1 LASTQNILIVDDDKL
16 TCDFIEEIL
25 DEFKVKTATSQDP
38 QDALQQGKEQS
49 FDVVISDINLQNRLT
64 GLDVLK
70 KFKQI
75 SPESEVILISG
86 FGTLETA
93 IEAVRE
99 GAFDYI
105 SKPFNIN
112 EVKAVVKRA
121 LEKKRLIRE
130 NESLRKQLEIPPAS
144 TSLIGSSP
152 KMLAVYKSIA
162 NVANSKSTVLISG
175 ESGTGKELVAKQI
188 HFNSPRRH
196 RSFLAINCGA
206 LTETLLESELF
217 GYQRGAFTG
226 AIHDKIG
233 LFEEADEGTLFLDE
247 VGDTSPGMQVKLLRA
262 LQEQEIKRVGGLKN
276 IKVDVRVIA
285 ATNHSLEERVREG
298 KFREDLLYR
307 LSVITIQL
315 PPLRE
320 RREDVPA
327 LISHFLQKHLTDEKA
342 RPAISQEVIG
352 ALINY
357 SWPGNVR
364 ELENTI
370 ERLCQFSK
378 GGIITIDD
386 LPPKMKGKEKFHHRE
401 FFADMP
407 QLDEMERRYLI
418 HVLDHTKYNKTQA
431 AEILGI
437 NRRTLYRMAERFG
450 IDLRDE

>member
-1 LASTQNILIVDDDKL
+1 MQNILIVDDDKL

-25 DEFKVKTATSQDP
+25 DEFKVQMASSQDP
-38 QDALQQGKEQS
+38 QDALQQGQEQT

-64 GLDVLK
+64 GLDVLR

-121 LEKKRLIRE
+121 LEKKQLIKE
-130 NESLRKQLEIPPAS
+130 NQSLRQQLEIPQAS

-196 RSFLAINCGA
+196 KSFLAINCGA

-217 GYQRGAFTG
+217 GYQKGAFTG
-226 AIHDKIG
+226 AVHDKIG
-233 LFEEADEGTLFLDE
+233 LFEEADAGTLFLDE
-247 VGDTSPGMQVKLLRA
+247 IGDTSPAMQVKLLRA
-262 LQEQEIKRVGGLKN
+262 LQEQEVKRVGGLKN

-285 ATNHSLEERVREG
+285 ATNRSLEERVQEG

-320 RREDVPA
+320 RREDIPA
-327 LISHFLQKHLTDEKA
+327 LISHFLKKHLPDEKS
-342 RPAISQEVIG
+342 RPAVSHEVID
-352 ALINY
+352 ALIKY

-370 ERLCQFSK
+370 ERLCQFSR

-386 LPPKMKGKEKFHHRE
+386 LPPKMTTKERFHHHQ
-401 FFADMP
+401 FFDDMP
-407 QLDEMERRYLI
+407 ELDELERRYLI
-418 HVLDHTKYNKTQA
+418 HVLEFTKYNRTQA
-431 AEILGI
+431 ADILGI

-450 IDLRDE
+450 LDLKEE

>member
-1 LASTQNILIVDDDKL
+1 MQNILIVDDDKL

-25 DEFKVKTATSQDP
+25 DEFKVRTASSQDP
-38 QDALQQGKEQS
+38 QDALQQGKDHA

-64 GLDVLK
+64 GLDVLR

-121 LEKKRLIRE
+121 LEKKQLIKE
-130 NESLRKQLEIPPAS
+130 NENLRRQLEAPPAS

-162 NVANSKSTVLISG
+162 NVANSKSTVLIFG

-188 HFNSPRRH
+188 HFNSPRRQ

-217 GYQRGAFTG
+217 GYQKGAFTG
-226 AIHDKIG
+226 AVHDKIG
-233 LFEEADEGTLFLDE
+233 LFEEADGGTLFLDE
-247 VGDTSPGMQVKLLRA
+247 VGDMSPAMQVKLLRA

-285 ATNHSLEERVREG
+285 ATNRGLEERVREG

-307 LSVITIQL
+307 LSVIVIQL

-320 RREDVPA
+320 RREDIPA
-327 LISHFLQKHLTDEKA
+327 LISHFLSKHLSDEKS
-342 RPAISQEVIG
+342 RPAIAQEVID
-352 ALINY
+352 ALIRY

-386 LPPKMKGKEKFHHRE
+386 LPPKMMGKEKFHHRE
-401 FFADMP
+401 FFDDMP
-407 QLDEMERRYLI
+407 ELDELERRYLI
-418 HVLDHTKYNKTQA
+418 HVLEYTKYNRTQA
-431 AEILGI
+431 ADILGI

-450 IDLRDE
+450 IGLKEE